1 MKEKIIKGK
10 NGFVFLFIALTFII
24 GGPILGFSIGPIN
37 GFLGVLTMI
46 LTILTG
52 LFTLFGLVIVNPNQS
67 RVLTLFGKYVGSIR
81 ENGFQWVNPFK
92 RKRKISLRARN
103 FDSERVK
110 VNDKRGNPILI
121 SVILVWRVRETY
133 KAAFEV
139 DDYESFIRV
148 QTDAAVRKLAGM
160 YSYDNFDDDLEEVT
174 LRSDVGDVNDALE
187 SEVSERLEIAGLE
200 VIEARIGYLAYAPEI
215 ASAMLKRQQAEAIV
229 AARFKIVEGAVGMVD
244 SALELLSEKNIIEL
258 DDEKKAAMVSNLM
271 VVLCSDKEATP
282 ILNTGTLNT

>member
-1 MKEKIIKGK
+1 MLEKIVKGK
-10 NGFVFLFIALTFII
+10 NGFVFLFLGLVLVISGPVLGAMSGDLRFPTLII
-24 GGPILGFSIGPIN
+24 CLLS
-37 GFLGVLTMI
+37 
-46 LTILTG
+46 G
-52 LFTLFGLVIVNPNQS
+52 LFILSGLIIVNPNQS

-81 ENGFQWVNPFK
+81 ENGFQWVNPFYK
-92 RKRKISLRARN
+92 KRKISLRARN

-121 SVILVWRVRETY
+121 SVILVWRVQETY

-139 DDYESFIRV
+139 DDYESFVRV

-160 YSYDNFDDDLEEVT
+160 YSYDNFDDEQEEVT

-187 SEVSERLEIAGLE
+187 QEVSERLEIAGLE

-229 AARFKIVEGAVGMVD
+229 SARFKIVEGAVGMVD

-258 DDEKKAAMVSNLM
+258 DEEKKASMVSNLM

-282 ILNTGTLNT
+282 VLNTGTLNA

>member
-10 NGFVFLFIALTFII
+10 NGFVFLFLSLLLII
-24 GGPILGFSIGPIN
+24 GGPFLGFAIGASNEGLAVATIIAT
-37 GFLGVLTMI
+37 VLM
-46 LTILTG
+46 G
-52 LFTLFGLVIVNPNQS
+52 LIMLFGLITVNPNQS
-67 RVLTLFGKYVGSIR
+67 RVLTLFGKYVGAIR
-81 ENGFQWVNPFK
+81 ENGFQWVNPFY

-139 DDYESFIRV
+139 DDYESFVKV

-160 YSYDNFDDDLEEVT
+160 YSYDNFDDDLEEIT

-187 SEVSERLEIAGLE
+187 AEVSERLEIAGLE

-229 AARFKIVEGAVGMVD
+229 SARFKIVEGAVGMVD

-282 ILNTGTLNT
+282 VLNTGTLNT